1 MDKQGGGDM
10 HFRLRTL
17 AVFVVLT
24 MMVSVL
30 GTLMATDQWVMKK
43 LSGIPA
49 ASEAA
54 SNDEGLSEKET
65 AKLGAVMDLIEDKYY
80 KDVEREDVINGAIAG
95 MMESLGDPYS
105 VYMEKDTAKHF
116 SESIGGSFTG
126 IGAEVTLENGKV
138 VVISA
143 IKDSPAARAGV
154 LPKDVLLSVN
164 GVKLEGLQLNDA
176 VSKIRGPRGTKAKLE
191 IQRTGVNK
199 PIRLELVRDDIDVET
214 VYASMKDGNVG
225 LIEIRQFSKNTAER
239 FAEELK
245 KLEDQGMKGL
255 VIDVRNDPGGV
266 LPVVISIAEPFI
278 AKGKAIVQVEDRE
291 GDKETTDSKGPGR
304 NYPLA
309 VLINEGSASAS
320 EILAGALQQSAGAVL
335 VGSKTFGK
343 GTVQVNYDKSL
354 GDGSLVKITIAKWL
368 TPNGTWV
375 HEKGIEPD
383 VAVAAPEVYKA
394 AKLSRTEPLKKD
406 QIGDD
411 VRSLQQMLNALGY
424 KTDRNDGY
432 FSESTDAAVRKF
444 QQSSGLPVTGV
455 VDNATADVLEKGVV
469 AWIRNTANDL
479 QLNSALS
486 AVREKLKKAS

>member
-1 MDKQGGGDM
+1 M
-10 HFRLRTL
+10 HFRLRTV

-24 MMVSVL
+24 MMISVL
-30 GTLMATDQWVMKK
+30 GTLMATDKWVMQK
-43 LSGIPA
+43 LEGIPA
-49 ASEAA
+49 ASEPA
-54 SNDEGLSEKET
+54 SKSEGLSEKET
-65 AKLGAVMDLIEDKYY
+65 AKLGAVIDLIEDKYY
-80 KDVEREDVINGAIAG
+80 KDVERENVINGAIAG

-126 IGAEVTLENGKV
+126 IGAEVTIENGKV

-164 GVKLEGLQLNDA
+164 GEKLEGLQLNDA
-176 VSKIRGPRGTKAKLE
+176 VAKIRGPRGTKAKLE

-214 VYASMKDGNVG
+214 VYASMKADNVG

-239 FAEELK
+239 FLEELK
-245 KLEDQGMKGL
+245 KLEGQGMKGL

-266 LPVVISIAEPFI
+266 LPVVLSIAEPFI
-278 AKGKAIVQVEDRE
+278 AQGKTMVQVEDRD
-291 GDKETTDSKGPGR
+291 GTKETTESKGPGR

-335 VGSKTFGK
+335 VGAKTFGK

-368 TPNGTWV
+368 TPDGTWV
-375 HEKGIEPD
+375 HEMGIEPD
-383 VAVAAPEVYKA
+383 IAVAAPEVYKT
-394 AKLSRTEPLKKD
+394 AKLSRAEPLKRD

-424 KTDRNDGY
+424 KTDRTDGY
-432 FSESTDAAVRKF
+432 FSEATDKAVRQF
-444 QQSSGLPVTGV
+444 QQASGLPATGV

-469 AWIRNTANDL
+469 AWIRNPANDV
-479 QLNSALS
+479 QLNKALS
-486 AVREKLKKAS
+486 TVHEKLKKAS

>member
-1 MDKQGGGDM
+1 MYFKM
-10 HFRLRTL
+10 RTV

-24 MMVSVL
+24 MMISVL
-30 GTLMATDQWVMKK
+30 GTLMATDKWVMKK
-43 LSGIPA
+43 LGGIPA

-54 SNDEGLSEKET
+54 SEDDGLSEKEE

-80 KDVEREDVINGAIAG
+80 KDVERDNVINGAIAG

-126 IGAEVTLENGKV
+126 IGAEVTIENGRV

-164 GVKLEGLQLNDA
+164 GVKLEGLRLNDA
-176 VSKIRGPRGTKAKLE
+176 VAKIRGPRGTKAKLE
-191 IQRTGVNK
+191 IQRTGTNK

-214 VYASMKDGNVG
+214 VYASMKADNVG

-266 LPVVISIAEPFI
+266 LPVVLSIAEPFI
-278 AKGKAIVQVEDRE
+278 AQGKAIVQVEDRE
-291 GDKETTDSKGPGR
+291 GTKETTESKGPGR

-335 VGSKTFGK
+335 VGAKTFGK
-343 GTVQVNYDKSL
+343 GTVQVSYDKTL
-354 GDGSLVKITIAKWL
+354 GDGSLVKMTIAKWL

-375 HEKGIEPD
+375 HEKGIQPD
-383 VAVAAPEVYKA
+383 VAVASPEVYKS
-394 AKLSRTEPLKKD
+394 AKLSRTEPLKLD

-424 KTDRNDGY
+424 KTDRTDGY
-432 FSESTDAAVRKF
+432 FSASTDKAVRQF
-444 QQSSGLPVTGV
+444 QQASGIAVTGV
-455 VDNATADVLEKGVV
+455 VDNATADAIEKGIV
-469 AWIRNTANDL
+469 AWIRNPVNDV
-479 QLNSALS
+479 QLNKALGT
-486 AVREKLKKAS
+486 VRDKLKKAS